1 LPACYSR
8 RFYIRMLFLSRK
20 LLSSLSE
27 LFNMFKALIVDDN
40 KLARMTLNGMLN
52 QIKRIRVTGEIEDAP
67 SAITEL
73 KKNNTDILFL
83 DVEMPG
89 MSGFE
94 LLRILP
100 ERPLTIMI
108 TAQPRY
114 AVEAFELNVVDFLV
128 KPFNVA
134 RVIQSVERAI
144 ELLKVKDTS
153 FKQVEHNH
161 IFIKDGKTIR
171 KILIQDILWLEA
183 KGDYVK
189 IVTPG
194 TPFIIHA
201 TLRNM
206 EEKLSGGEFVRIH
219 RSYIIAVSKID
230 FIEDG
235 IAHVHGQQL
244 PISENYKNELL
255 KHLRLL

>member
-1 LPACYSR
+1 
-8 RFYIRMLFLSRK
+8 
-20 LLSSLSE
+20 
-27 LFNMFKALIVDDN
+27 MFKALIVDDN
-40 KLARMTLNGMLN
+40 KMARMLLSGILS
-52 QIKRIRVTGEIEDAP
+52 QVKGIRVVGEIEDAP
-67 SAITEL
+67 SAIPEL
-73 KKNNTDILFL
+73 KKSPVDILFL

-94 LLRILP
+94 LLKILP

-108 TAQPRY
+108 TAKPRY

-128 KPFNVA
+128 KPLQVA
-134 RVIQSVERAI
+134 RVIQAVERAM
-144 ELLKVKDTS
+144 ELLKVKNTT
-153 FKQVEHNH
+153 FKQVENNH

-171 KILIQDILWLEA
+171 KIKLPDILWLEA
-183 KGDYVK
+183 KGDYIK
-189 IVTPG
+189 IVTPH

-201 TLRNM
+201 TLGKM

-235 IAHVHGQQL
+235 IAHVQGAQL
-244 PISENYKNELL
+244 PVSEKYKNELM

>member
-1 LPACYSR
+1 
-8 RFYIRMLFLSRK
+8 
-20 LLSSLSE
+20 
-27 LFNMFKALIVDDN
+27 MFRALIVDDN
-40 KLARMTLNGMLN
+40 KMARMLLGGMLS
-52 QIKRIRVTGEIEDAP
+52 QVKGIKVAGEIEDAP
-67 SAITEL
+67 AAIAEL
-73 KKNNTDILFL
+73 KKGDIDILFL

-94 LLRILP
+94 LLKILP

-114 AVEAFELNVVDFLV
+114 AAEAFELNVVDFLV
-128 KPFNVA
+128 KPFHLA
-134 RVIQSVERAI
+134 RVIQAVERAM
-144 ELLKVKDTS
+144 ELLKVKNSS
-153 FKQVEHNH
+153 FRRIENNH

-171 KILIQDILWLEA
+171 KIQLQDILWLEA

-189 IVTPG
+189 IVTPRS
-194 TPFIIHA
+194 PFIIHA

-235 IAHVHGQQL
+235 IAHVQGSQL

>member
-1 LPACYSR
+1 
-8 RFYIRMLFLSRK
+8 
-20 LLSSLSE
+20 
-27 LFNMFKALIVDDN
+27 MFKALIVDDN
-40 KLARMTLNGMLN
+40 KMARMLLNGMLSQVKGIN
-52 QIKRIRVTGEIEDAP
+52 VVGEIEDAP

-73 KKNNTDILFL
+73 KNNDIDILFL
-83 DVEMPG
+83 DIEMPG

-94 LLRILP
+94 LLKILP

-108 TAQPRY
+108 TAQPGY
-114 AVEAFELNVVDFLV
+114 AAEAFELNVVDFLV

-144 ELLKVKDTS
+144 ELLKVKNTT
-153 FKQVEHNH
+153 FKQVENNH

-171 KILIQDILWLEA
+171 KIFVQDILWLEA

-189 IVTPG
+189 IVTPK

-230 FIEDG
+230 YIEDG
-235 IAHVHGQQL
+235 IAHVQGEQL
-244 PISENYKNELL
+244 PVSENYKNELL

>member
-1 LPACYSR
+1 
-8 RFYIRMLFLSRK
+8 
-20 LLSSLSE
+20 
-27 LFNMFKALIVDDN
+27 MFKALIVDDN
-40 KLARMTLNGMLN
+40 KMARMLLTGMLS
-52 QIKRIRVTGEIEDAP
+52 QVKGIRIVGEIEDAP

-73 KKNNTDILFL
+73 NKSDIDILFL

-89 MSGFE
+89 MSGFD

-108 TAQPRY
+108 TTQPQY
-114 AVEAFELNVVDFLV
+114 AAEAFELNVVDFLV

-134 RVIQSVERAI
+134 RVIQSVGRAM
-144 ELLKVKDTS
+144 ELLKVKNTS
-153 FKQVEHNH
+153 FKQVENNN

-171 KILIQDILWLEA
+171 KIQVQDIMWLEA

-189 IVTPG
+189 IVTPK
-194 TPFIIHA
+194 TFFIIHA

-235 IAHVHGQQL
+235 IAHVQGEQL
-244 PISENYKNELL
+244 PISENYKNDLL
-255 KHLRLL
+255 KQLRLL